1 MLDRPLSHAMILR
14 LLTLPPIL
22 MTTIKRISIVL
33 ITGAILLELWHLY
46 AGFTL
51 RSIPAFLAPLLWIG
65 RFALIA
71 HLIEGIIAA
80 IYAPGKQKSPLLYGT
95 YTFFVGTIGL
105 VELFALNSAEMEPDQ
120 QSVE

>member
-1 MLDRPLSHAMILR
+1 MK
-14 LLTLPPIL
+14 PIL
-22 MTTIKRISIVL
+22 ITTIKRVSIVL

-51 RSIPAFLAPLLWIG
+51 RPIPSSLSPLLWIG

-80 IYAPGKQKSPLLYGT
+80 VYAPGRQRSSLLYGT

-105 VELFALNSAEMEPDQ
+105 VELFALNPAEMNSHQ
-120 QSVE
+120 Q